1 MSFASDYI
9 WDVWSETCELSWDC
23 QNSLFSGDMNWQF
36 RDYLATLKVCGNES
50 SDELIIAG
58 SVAGGKAPFSRFE
71 TGKSG
76 VPSKTGDRRSEKGKS
91 AGETDPL
98 TGMTIAASP
107 DLTGRGRP
115 KRQTDTAS
123 QLVSPDTPP
132 PSILL

>member
-9 WDVWSETCELSWDC
+9 WDVWSETSERFWDC
-23 QNSLFSGDMNWQF
+23 QNSLFSGEMNWQF
-36 RDYLATLKVCGNES
+36 RDYLSTLIGCGDES

-58 SVAGGKAPFSRFE
+58 SVAGGKAPFSKVE
-71 TGKSG
+71 TEKSG
-76 VPSKTGDRRSEKGKS
+76 VPSKTGDRRPEKGKS

-98 TGMTIAASP
+98 TGMTIATSP

-115 KRQTDTAS
+115 KRQTDSAS
-123 QLVSPDTPP
+123 HLVSPDTPS

>member
-9 WDVWSETCELSWDC
+9 WDVWSETSERFWDC
-23 QNSLFSGDMNWQF
+23 QNYLFSEGMNWQF
-36 RDYLATLKVCGNES
+36 RDYLSTLKGCGKES

-58 SVAGGKAPFSRFE
+58 SVAGGKAPFFKFE
-71 TGKSG
+71 TEKSG
-76 VPSKTGDRRSEKGKS
+76 VPSKTGDRRPEKGKS

-98 TGMTIAASP
+98 TGMAVAASP

-115 KRQTDTAS
+115 ERQTDAAS

-132 PSILL
+132 SILL